1 MSSSAIA
8 VFDNTARTTHLWL
21 NETSEEIGLDDQQ
34 SWRVTAAVLRAIR
47 DRVPVE
53 LAAHLESQ
61 LPLLVRGAYYDQFRP
76 SAMPRH
82 IRSLDEFL
90 LLIAEELK
98 FGGPVDT
105 KDAARAV
112 FNVLS
117 RHLTAGQIGE
127 VREALPEEVR
137 AIWSMELGSPKKR
150 DMSHQVDRNLL
161 RDAHVS

>member
-1 MSSSAIA
+1 MSSSAIP
-8 VFDNTARTTHLWL
+8 VFDKTAQTTHLWL
-21 NETSEEIGLDDQQ
+21 NEIGEEIGLDDQQ

-47 DRVPVE
+47 DRLPVE
-53 LAAHLESQ
+53 LAAHLGSQ

-76 SAMPRH
+76 SAMPTRV
-82 IRSLDEFL
+82 RSLDEFL

-98 FGGPVDT
+98 FGRPVDT

-117 RHLTAGQIGE
+117 RHLTAGQIAK

-137 AIWSMELGSPKKR
+137 AIWSMEPGNPDKS
-150 DMSHQVDRNLL
+150 DTSH
-161 RDAHVS
+161 

>member
-1 MSSSAIA
+1 MSSSAIP
-8 VFDNTARTTHLWL
+8 VFDKTAQTTHLWL
-21 NETSEEIGLDDQQ
+21 NEIGEEIGLDDQQ

-47 DRVPVE
+47 DRLPVE
-53 LAAHLESQ
+53 LAAHLGSQ

-76 SAMPRH
+76 SAMPRRG
-82 IRSLDEFL
+82 RSLDEFL

-98 FGGPVDT
+98 SGRPIDT

-117 RHLTAGQIGE
+117 RHLTAGQIGK

-137 AIWSMELGSPKKR
+137 AIWSMEPGKPGKS
-150 DMSHQVDRNLL
+150 DTSH
-161 RDAHVS
+161 